1 MLRSQI
7 LSKIIPGFRIENNF
21 IHTTPIC
28 DRIYKLTRMR
38 VVDNSEI
45 GKRAM
50 LTGRPPKV
58 IHIYNKKGVGMV
70 GDKVMVAI
78 RGEKKKGII
87 VGCKEMQDTRVPRY
101 DSNNIVLVD
110 DNGSP
115 LGNRIFVPIPTILR
129 TRMKEKMHAKGADYT
144 KILAIASRF
153 V

>member
-1 MLRSQI
+1 
-7 LSKIIPGFRIENNF
+7 
-21 IHTTPIC
+21 
-28 DRIYKLTRMR
+28 MR

-45 GKRAM
+45 GKKAM

-58 IHIYNKKGVGMV
+58 IHIYNKKGVGTI

-87 VGCKEMQDTRVPRY
+87 VGCREMQAARVPRY
-101 DSNNIVLVD
+101 DSNNLVLVD
-110 DNGSP
+110 DNGTP

>member
-1 MLRSQI
+1 
-7 LSKIIPGFRIENNF
+7 
-21 IHTTPIC
+21 
-28 DRIYKLTRMR
+28 MR

-45 GKRAM
+45 GKKAM

-58 IHIYNKKGVGMV
+58 IHIYNKTGVGTI

-78 RGEKKKGII
+78 RGEKKKAIV
-87 VGCKEMQDTRVPRY
+87 VGCKQMQDTRVPRY

-110 DNGSP
+110 DNGTP

-129 TRMKEKMHAKGADYT
+129 TRMKERMHAKGADYT
-144 KILAIASRF
+144 KILAIASKF

>member
-7 LSKIIPGFRIENNF
+7 LSKLTTGLRIESNF
-21 IHTTPIC
+21 IHTSPTC
-28 DRIYKLTRMR
+28 NQIYKLTRMR

-58 IHIYNKKGVGMV
+58 IHIYNKKGVGTI

-78 RGEKKKGII
+78 RGEKKKAII
-87 VGCKEMQDTRVPRY
+87 VGCKQMQDARVPRY

-110 DNGSP
+110 DNGTP

-129 TRMKEKMHAKGADYT
+129 TRMKERMHAKGADYT